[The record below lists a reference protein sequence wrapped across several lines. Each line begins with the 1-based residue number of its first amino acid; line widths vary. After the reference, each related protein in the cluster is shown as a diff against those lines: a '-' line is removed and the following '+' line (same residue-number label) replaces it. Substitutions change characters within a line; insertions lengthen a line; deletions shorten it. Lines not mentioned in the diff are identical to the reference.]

1 VITVTREGDH
11 LFAQLTGQPK
21 AEIFP
26 KSDRDFFPK
35 VVNAQFTFDAGT
47 DGKATSVTL
56 QQNGNKQTATRLN
69 ESEARQIA
77 ESQAAVAKRFQDQ
90 TQDPRTEAAL
100 RRNIREL
107 QVGQPNYEMMSPN
120 LADATRQQL
129 PQLKTTMDQLG
140 ALQTV
145 TFKGV
150 GPGGADIYEVKF
162 EHGSTEWRIMMDA
175 NGKIAGVGFR
185 PL

>member
-1 VITVTREGDH
+1 VITISREGEH
-11 LFAQLTGQPK
+11 LYAQLTGQPK

-26 KSDRDFFPK
+26 KSEREFFPK
-35 VVNAQFTFDAGT
+35 IVDAQFTFEADA
-47 DGKATSVTL
+47 DAKAKSVTL
-56 QQNGNKQTATRLN
+56 QQNGNKQTATRLDEN
-69 ESEARQIA
+69 EAKQIA
-77 ESQAAVAKRFQDQ
+77 ENQAAAAKRFKDQ

-107 QVGQPNYEMMSPN
+107 QLGQPNYELMSPN

-129 PQLKTTMDQLG
+129 PQLKTIMDQLG
-140 ALQTV
+140 APV

-162 EHGSTEWRIMMDA
+162 EHGSTEWRIMMES
-175 NGKIAGVGFR
+175 NEKIASVGFR